1 MKTLQHTK
9 YALFYLSVFFLL
21 LSCEKE
27 TPEIVEEQELITTV
41 ELQFQASGEAP
52 QTIRWEVDQTNAT
65 TVTLKAN
72 TAYEV
77 AITFLDESDPGDVEN
92 ITEEVQEEAD
102 EHQVFYEFSGVTIDL
117 SSGRSDT
124 LDSDG
129 NPVFLHT
136 VWNAT
141 ATGTGIIKAYLI
153 HEPTSKTSTT
163 RAGFGGET
171 DVAIE
176 IPLTVVE

>member
-1 MKTLQHTK
+1 MKTLQHIK
-9 YALFYLSVFFLL
+9 YVLFYLFSFFLL

-52 QTIRWEVDQTNAT
+52 QTIRWEANQTNVP

-77 AITFLDESDPGDVEN
+77 AIAFLDESDPADVED
-92 ITEEVQEEAD
+92 ITEEVREEAD
-102 EHQVFYEFSGVTIDL
+102 EHQVFFEFSGVTVDFT
-117 SSGRSDT
+117 SGSSDT

-141 ATGTGIIKAYLI
+141 STGTGIIKAYLI

-176 IPLTVVE
+176 IPFTVVE

>member
-1 MKTLQHTK
+1 MKTLQHNTHV
-9 YALFYLSVFFLL
+9 YLYFVIALLF

-52 QTIRWEVDQTNAT
+52 QTIRWEANQTNVP

-77 AITFLDESDPGDVEN
+77 AIAFLDESDPADVED
-92 ITEEVQEEAD
+92 ITEEVREEAD
-102 EHQVFYEFSGVTIDL
+102 EHQVFFEFSGVTVDFT
-117 SSGRSDT
+117 SGSGDAQ
-124 LDSDG
+124 DSDG

-136 VWNAT
+136 
-141 ATGTGIIKAYLI
+141 
-153 HEPTSKTSTT
+153 
-163 RAGFGGET
+163 
-171 DVAIE
+171 
-176 IPLTVVE
+176 